1 MCDLIRVLIF
11 NLFQDAQKGPS
22 VTDQVKRVKEILKK
36 KCKKASSGISFFEFV
51 IDPDS
56 FSNTVK
62 NIFLTSFIVKENEAT
77 IYIKNDLPH
86 IKPERHTKEEKR
98 SKNAP
103 EQSQMILTITKKQ
116 WSELKEL
123 LDIKNKTIDLSD
135 LQDRLGGRKK

>member
-11 NLFQDAQKGPS
+11 IFFQDTQKGPS

-36 KCKKASSGISFFEFV
+36 KCKKATSGISFFEFV

-98 SKNAP
+98 SKNAL

-116 WSELKEL
+116 WTELKEL
-123 LDIKNKTIDLSD
+123 LDIKNKIIDLSD
-135 LQDRLGGRKK
+135 LQDRLGGKKK

>member
-11 NLFQDAQKGPS
+11 IFFQDTQKGPS

-98 SKNAP
+98 SKNAL

-116 WSELKEL
+116 WTELKEL

-135 LQDRLGGRKK
+135 LQDRLGGKKK

>member
-1 MCDLIRVLIF
+1 M
-11 NLFQDAQKGPS
+11 
-22 VTDQVKRVKEILKK
+22 
-36 KCKKASSGISFFEFV
+36 

-98 SKNAP
+98 SKNAL

-116 WSELKEL
+116 WTELKEL

-135 LQDRLGGRKK
+135 LQDRLGGKKK

>member
-11 NLFQDAQKGPS
+11 IFFQDTQKGPS

-36 KCKKASSGISFFEFV
+36 KCKKARSGISFFEFV

-98 SKNAP
+98 SKNAL

-116 WSELKEL
+116 WTELKEL

-135 LQDRLGGRKK
+135 LQDRLGGKKK